1 MSNIEDVLMKE
12 VKEMTEQG
20 FRPSKQAVDF
30 VKAIGPERIVNGL
43 THDFVSIKQHNING
57 NKSFDVIPTETLK
70 NKVMDNLA
78 DKLESRGYRLT
89 ASGKEHILDYFSNPT
104 GFNIKTIIGLQT
116 LLPNG
121 TKDWD
126 EHHG

>member
-43 THDFVSIKQHNING
+43 TQDFVSIKQHNING

-70 NKVMDNLA
+70 N
-78 DKLESRGYRLT
+78 
-89 ASGKEHILDYFSNPT
+89 
-104 GFNIKTIIGLQT
+104 
-116 LLPNG
+116 
-121 TKDWD
+121 
-126 EHHG
+126 